1 MKRRAIQWPRSS
13 LAEPRASLRVFGIM
27 EAQRDKAFVTPV
39 RIAWKD
45 DETAVATAREAL
57 LILSSVDWPGERGLL
72 HEDAVETA
80 LKVLD
85 GHRSAVDGL
94 DRFVEAARQAGILA

>member
-1 MKRRAIQWPRSS
+1 
-13 LAEPRASLRVFGIM
+13 M
-27 EAQRDKAFVTPV
+27 EAQRDKALETPV
-39 RIAWKD
+39 RNAWKD

-57 LILSSVDWPGERGLL
+57 LLLSSVDWPGERGPL

>member
-1 MKRRAIQWPRSS
+1 
-13 LAEPRASLRVFGIM
+13 M
-27 EAQRDKAFVTPV
+27 EAQRDKAFETPV

-85 GHRSAVDGL
+85 GHRSAVDARK
-94 DRFVEAARQAGILA
+94 RFIEAARQAGILA

>member
-1 MKRRAIQWPRSS
+1 
-13 LAEPRASLRVFGIM
+13 M
-27 EAQRDKAFVTPV
+27 EVQRDKAFETPV

-85 GHRSAVDGL
+85 GHRSAVDGR